1 MNQQFV
7 VSKEIEFDAGHRV
20 PLHESKCRNPH
31 GHRYRV
37 IAYVCGDL
45 QEEGAATGMVL
56 DFTDIKAALTELI
69 HDKYDHGFIIY
80 AGDSEMLNA
89 FRIYYVDKKTGV
101 GVNDGNYKIIV
112 VDWTPTAEEMAR
124 SVYNDLIERL
134 PGLIRVDVYE
144 TPTSCATY
152 PYSGIING

>member
-7 VSKEIEFDAGHRV
+7 VSKEVEFDAGHRV

-45 QEEGAATGMVL
+45 QGEGAATGMVV
-56 DFTDIKAALTELI
+56 DFTDIKVALTELI
-69 HDKYDHGFIIY
+69 HDKYDHGFIIHKDDEVMLSMFEI
-80 AGDSEMLNA
+80 DSEMGKLSYNP
-89 FRIYYVDKKTGV
+89 
-101 GVNDGNYKIIV
+101 NDFKIII

-134 PGLIRVDVYE
+134 PGLIRIDVYE

-152 PYSGIING
+152 PFGGVING